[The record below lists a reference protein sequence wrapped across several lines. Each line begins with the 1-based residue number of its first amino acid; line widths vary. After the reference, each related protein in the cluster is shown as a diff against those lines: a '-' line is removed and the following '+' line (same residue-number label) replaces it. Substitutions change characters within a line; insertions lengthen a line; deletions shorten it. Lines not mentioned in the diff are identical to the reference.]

1 MIREIKNYKKQEIM
15 AFNYRGYKWQVA
27 MRRNL
32 YGAIG
37 ELSGKNTGS
46 TENSCNSEESSE
58 Y

>member
-1 MIREIKNYKKQEIM
+1 M
-15 AFNYRGYKWQVA
+15 AFNYRGYKWQEA

-46 TENSCNSEESSE
+46 TKNSGNSEESSE